1 MTILRLIFMYYHHT
15 HPAHVGWIYN
25 TDALMYFIWYVY
37 MYLRIVISQTV
48 KIVMVNVVYMYIYNY
63 IYMHI

>member
-1 MTILRLIFMYYHHT
+1 MYYHHT
-15 HPAHVGWIYN
+15 PPSN
-25 TDALMYFIWYVY
+25 TDALMYFIWYVC

-63 IYMHI
+63 IYAYIVL